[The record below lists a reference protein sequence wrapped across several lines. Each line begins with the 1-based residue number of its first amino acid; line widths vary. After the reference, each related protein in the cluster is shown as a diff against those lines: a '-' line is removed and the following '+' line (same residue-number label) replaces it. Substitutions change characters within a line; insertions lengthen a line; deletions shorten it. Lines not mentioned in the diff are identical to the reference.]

1 MQQQFDAFSIS
12 KAGFATDVN
21 MHKKWFKN
29 LFILPVLFDK
39 LYKADYNADLE
50 LPVLYR

>member
-1 MQQQFDAFSIS
+1 MQSCALSASDACFD
-12 KAGFATDVN
+12 DNV
-21 MHKKWFKN
+21 MLHKKCFKN

-50 LPVLYR
+50 LPVRYR